1 VDHVL
6 LIVGVEII
14 VLGRV
19 VLMDGRGKIIVLG
32 RVVLMDGRGNNV
44 SCNVVNNNISNI
56 KSKSKVKK
64 KKRSS
69 SR

>member
-1 VDHVL
+1 
-6 LIVGVEII
+6 